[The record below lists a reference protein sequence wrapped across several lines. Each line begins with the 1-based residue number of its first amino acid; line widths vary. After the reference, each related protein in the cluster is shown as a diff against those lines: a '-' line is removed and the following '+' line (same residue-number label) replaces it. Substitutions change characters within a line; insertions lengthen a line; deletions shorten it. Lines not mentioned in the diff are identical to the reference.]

1 MWGGKGLKM
10 ISESDCNKEKRLI
23 KENLPP
29 WEVGDGSR
37 SKAKVRKPSSPA
49 PGLVCV
55 TPLLSELSVV
65 FQRKC
70 ECLENANTFPA
81 YIFFMFYISV
91 YEADPLSLIGINL

>member
-37 SKAKVRKPSSPA
+37 SKAKVRKSSPPA
-49 PGLVCV
+49 PGLVFV
-55 TPLLSELSVV
+55 TPLLSDLSVV
-65 FQRKC
+65 LQRKC
-70 ECLENANTFPA
+70 ECLEKCKH
-81 YIFFMFYISV
+81 ISCI
-91 YEADPLSLIGINL
+91 YFILCFISQSMKLTPCP